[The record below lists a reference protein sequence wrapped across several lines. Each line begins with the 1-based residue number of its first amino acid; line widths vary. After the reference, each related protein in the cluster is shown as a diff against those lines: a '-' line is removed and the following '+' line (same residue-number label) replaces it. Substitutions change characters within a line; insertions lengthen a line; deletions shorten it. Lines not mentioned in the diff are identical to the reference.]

1 MNQMNSCWYAVHPF
15 VVVSFLLAT
24 FVLAFLWISP
34 LFLLLI
40 LSVLL
45 LWLGFE
51 KKLAQVFRTFWFM
64 WPIMLFYMLMNP
76 LLQSNGEH
84 FLWWGPLL
92 PVIGRLDL
100 SVEELVFSFMGMIR
114 LSIIMLLSAGFLFFV
129 DQERFLF
136 FFARITPRFVIS
148 SVMAIRLF
156 PFMMQE
162 SKRIQEVM
170 SVRGIRPTGK
180 GIRSWISFKMT
191 MLKPLIYSTME
202 GSWITA
208 ESLYVRGFGSG
219 PRSYY
224 RTTKMQQQEKITLLM
239 CGILLLFGVFGKRM
253 MFGEYQFYPNLHWF
267 DPVGDIMFVTILLG
281 LWGAILI
288 WMRKGVST
296 GEHVSSE

>member
-1 MNQMNSCWYAVHPF
+1 MIQRDSCWYSVHPF
-15 VVVSFLLAT
+15 AVVSFLLST
-24 FVLAFLWISP
+24 FILAFLWVNP
-34 LFLLLI
+34 LFLSLIFISLLM
-40 LSVLL
+40 
-45 LWLGFE
+45 WLGFE
-51 KKLAQVFRTFWFM
+51 KKLGQVFRTFWFIL
-64 WPIMLFYMLMNP
+64 PIMLFYMLINP

-84 FLWWGPLL
+84 FLWMGPVL
-92 PVIGRLDL
+92 PAIGRLDL
-100 SVEELVFSFMGMIR
+100 SVEELLYSSMGVLR

-162 SKRIQEVM
+162 SNRIQEVM

-239 CGILLLFGVFGKRM
+239 CGILVLFGVFGKLLR
-253 MFGEYQFYPNLHWF
+253 FGLFQFYQWIHWF
-267 DPVGDIMFVTILLG
+267 DPVGDMMFVTMLLG
-281 LWGAILI
+281 FWGAILI